1 MEERYNLAID
11 RMKAIIEEKTVAEP
25 YREYFQHV
33 ARFILKL
40 DELKQNVESGKQKEM
55 SEEEL
60 QEEMKD
66 LYADELEA
74 NYEKSYAN
82 PAYAVL
88 VLGGE
93 LGSFLSAVYTEIR
106 GSISYVQEQRMEY
119 VVIGAELLIEI
130 YNKFEEEKQ
139 PQLESLKEIFYWYAS
154 DYCDVFAADR
164 IKDQIDPER
173 GCFIVNMIMNEDL
186 SDLRYLYRMGEYV
199 GVNERETAAYLNSL
213 SQEKIDKMADTFSEG
228 YRIGFVN
235 TGKDLSKKSVVNIYY
250 AMGFERIVK
259 KAIENFAKMGLKP
272 SIFRTSHSVITRGRN
287 SQIGF
292 FNISGNKQYVYDH
305 RDDIGL
311 VMDKQYVERKL
322 EVMRTT
328 YEQNKEIAAGYA
340 GPAVIDIFGE
350 KTFVPQAKPE
360 AVKLSEK
367 QEELLVAMN
376 GRAGRL
382 TNEYLPGDERSF
394 TIISWPVPEI
404 GEQYHEIFDETIKI
418 NTLDYKLYQKVQ
430 QTMIDALDKGEYVKV
445 TGSGENQTDLKVML
459 HPLAD
464 PAKETIFEN
473 CVADVNI
480 PVGEVFTSPVL
491 EGTEGTLFV
500 SKVFLHGLPYYN
512 LKISF
517 KEGKITEYTC
527 TNFDSEE
534 ENKKYIFDN
543 ILHNHQTLPI
553 GEFAIGTNTTAYAVA
568 KKYDIADKYT
578 AMTHG
583 DDVAKAICAVIGKRE
598 CLKQSYNIVTDN
610 SLKWQ
615 DILTIYLCAIEEF
628 TGKCPKVVM
637 SDETIK
643 LKDKKFKYQV
653 IYARRLN
660 RKFDNTKIE
669 KVYHEKFISPKE
681 GLSIA
686 LKDFLKDP
694 LFHSINWKYEAWSDN
709 ISKEY
714 TPLSEIPTL
723 RNKFMYLCYRHQVG
737 WIFKASQGLWHR
749 LKNIHNFMI
758 L

>member
-1 MEERYNLAID
+1 MEERYNLVID
-11 RMKAIIEEKTVAEP
+11 RIKAIIEEKTAAEP

-40 DELKQNVESGKQKEM
+40 DELKQNVESGRQKEM
-55 SEEEL
+55 SEEAL
-60 QEEMKD
+60 REEMD
-66 LYADELEA
+66 ALYADELEA

-82 PAYAVL
+82 PAYAVS

-93 LGSFLSAVYTEIR
+93 LGSFLSAVYAEIR
-106 GSISYVQEQRMEY
+106 GSISYVQEQRLEY
-119 VVIGAELLIEI
+119 VVIGAELFIEI
-130 YNKFEEEKQ
+130 YNKFEEEEQ

-164 IKDQIDPER
+164 IKDQIDPES

-199 GVNERETAAYLNSL
+199 GENERGTAAYLNSL
-213 SQEKIDKMADTFSEG
+213 PQEKIDKMADTFSEG

-235 TGKDLSKKSVVNIYY
+235 TGKDLLKKSVVNIYY

-272 SIFRTSHSVITRGRN
+272 TIFRTSHSVITRGRN

-292 FNISGNKQYVYDH
+292 YNISGNKQYVYDH

-360 AVKLSEK
+360 AVRLNEK

-464 PAKETIFEN
+464 PTKETIFEN

-512 LKISF
+512 LKIGF
-517 KEGKITEYTC
+517 QEGRITDYTC
-527 TNFDSEE
+527 TNFESEE
-534 ENKKYIFDN
+534 ENKKYISDN
-543 ILHNHQTLPI
+543 ILHNHPTLPI

-578 AMTHG
+578 ILIAEKTGPHFAVG
-583 DDVAKAICAVIGKRE
+583 DTCYSWAEDVKVYNPDGKEIIARDNSVSILRKEDPSKAYFQCHTDITIPYDELGSIVVVAKDG
-598 CLKQSYNIVTDN
+598 T
-610 SLKWQ
+610 
-615 DILTIYLCAIEEF
+615 
-628 TGKCPKVVM
+628 
-637 SDETIK
+637 ETEIIRDGCFV
-643 LKDKKFKYQV
+643 LPGTEV
-653 IYARRLN
+653 LN
-660 RKFDNTKIE
+660 E
-669 KVYHEKFISPKE
+669 
-681 GLSIA
+681 
-686 LKDFLKDP
+686 P
-694 LFHSINWKYEAWSDN
+694 LN
-709 ISKEY
+709 
-714 TPLSEIPTL
+714 
-723 RNKFMYLCYRHQVG
+723 
-737 WIFKASQGLWHR
+737 
-749 LKNIHNFMI
+749 
-758 L
+758 

>member
-259 KAIENFAKMGLKP
+259 KAIENFVKMGLKP

-340 GPAVIDIFGE
+340 GPAGIDIFGE
-350 KTFVPQAKPE
+350 KTFVPQAKSE

-578 AMTHG
+578 ILIAEKTGPHFAVG
-583 DDVAKAICAVIGKRE
+583 DTCYSWAEDVKVYNPDGKEIIARDNSISILRKEDPSKAYFQCHTDITIPYDELGSIAVVAKDGTETEIIRDGRFVLPGTE
-598 CLKQSYNIVTDN
+598 
-610 SLKWQ
+610 
-615 DILTIYLCAIEEF
+615 ILNE
-628 TGKCPKVVM
+628 P
-637 SDETIK
+637 
-643 LKDKKFKYQV
+643 
-653 IYARRLN
+653 LN
-660 RKFDNTKIE
+660 
-669 KVYHEKFISPKE
+669 
-681 GLSIA
+681 
-686 LKDFLKDP
+686 
-694 LFHSINWKYEAWSDN
+694 
-709 ISKEY
+709 
-714 TPLSEIPTL
+714 
-723 RNKFMYLCYRHQVG
+723 
-737 WIFKASQGLWHR
+737 
-749 LKNIHNFMI
+749 
-758 L
+758 

>member
-1 MEERYNLAID
+1 MEERYNLVID
-11 RMKAIIEEKTVAEP
+11 RIKAIIEEKTAAEP

-40 DELKQNVESGKQKEM
+40 DELKQNVESGRQKEM
-55 SEEEL
+55 SEEAL
-60 QEEMKD
+60 REEMD
-66 LYADELEA
+66 ALYADELEA

-82 PAYAVL
+82 PAYAVS

-93 LGSFLSAVYTEIR
+93 LGSFLSAVYAEIR
-106 GSISYVQEQRMEY
+106 GSISYVQEQRLEY
-119 VVIGAELLIEI
+119 VVIGAELFIEI
-130 YNKFEEEKQ
+130 YNKFEEEEQ

-164 IKDQIDPER
+164 IKDQIDPES

-199 GVNERETAAYLNSL
+199 GENERGTAAYLNSL

-272 SIFRTSHSVITRGRN
+272 TIFRTSHSVITRGRN

-292 FNISGNKQYVYDH
+292 YNISGNKQYVYDH

-360 AVKLSEK
+360 AVRLNEK

-578 AMTHG
+578 ILIAEKTGPHFAVG
-583 DDVAKAICAVIGKRE
+583 DTCYSWAEDVKVYNPDGKEIIARDNSISILRKEDPSKAYFQCHTDITIPYDELGSIVVVAKDGTETEIIRDGRFVLPGTE
-598 CLKQSYNIVTDN
+598 
-610 SLKWQ
+610 
-615 DILTIYLCAIEEF
+615 ILNE
-628 TGKCPKVVM
+628 P
-637 SDETIK
+637 
-643 LKDKKFKYQV
+643 
-653 IYARRLN
+653 LN
-660 RKFDNTKIE
+660 
-669 KVYHEKFISPKE
+669 
-681 GLSIA
+681 
-686 LKDFLKDP
+686 
-694 LFHSINWKYEAWSDN
+694 
-709 ISKEY
+709 
-714 TPLSEIPTL
+714 
-723 RNKFMYLCYRHQVG
+723 
-737 WIFKASQGLWHR
+737 
-749 LKNIHNFMI
+749 
-758 L
+758 

>member
-139 PQLESLKEIFYWYAS
+139 PQPESLKEIFYWYAS

-578 AMTHG
+578 ILIAEKTGPHFAVG
-583 DDVAKAICAVIGKRE
+583 DTCYSWAEDVKVYNPDGKEIIARDNSISILRKEDPSKAYFQCHTDITIPYDELGSIVVVAKDG
-598 CLKQSYNIVTDN
+598 T
-610 SLKWQ
+610 
-615 DILTIYLCAIEEF
+615 
-628 TGKCPKVVM
+628 
-637 SDETIK
+637 ETEIIHDGRFV
-643 LKDKKFKYQV
+643 LPGTE
-653 IYARRLN
+653 RLN
-660 RKFDNTKIE
+660 EVLD
-669 KVYHEKFISPKE
+669 
-681 GLSIA
+681 
-686 LKDFLKDP
+686 
-694 LFHSINWKYEAWSDN
+694 
-709 ISKEY
+709 
-714 TPLSEIPTL
+714 
-723 RNKFMYLCYRHQVG
+723 
-737 WIFKASQGLWHR
+737 
-749 LKNIHNFMI
+749 
-758 L
+758 

>member
-82 PAYAVL
+82 PAYAVS

-119 VVIGAELLIEI
+119 VVIGAELFIEI

-139 PQLESLKEIFYWYAS
+139 PQPESLKEIFYWYAS

-164 IKDQIDPER
+164 IKDQIDPES

-213 SQEKIDKMADTFSEG
+213 PQEKIDKMADTFSEG

-259 KAIENFAKMGLKP
+259 KAIENFAEMGLKP

-292 FNISGNKQYVYDH
+292 FNISGNRQYVYDH

-404 GEQYHEIFDETIKI
+404 GVQYHEIFDETIKI

-578 AMTHG
+578 ILIAEKTGPHFAVG
-583 DDVAKAICAVIGKRE
+583 DTCYSWAEDVKVYNPDGKEIIARDNSISILRKEDPSKAYFQCHTDITIPYDELGSIVVVAKDGTETEIIRDGRFVLPGTE
-598 CLKQSYNIVTDN
+598 
-610 SLKWQ
+610 
-615 DILTIYLCAIEEF
+615 ILNE
-628 TGKCPKVVM
+628 P
-637 SDETIK
+637 
-643 LKDKKFKYQV
+643 
-653 IYARRLN
+653 LN
-660 RKFDNTKIE
+660 
-669 KVYHEKFISPKE
+669 
-681 GLSIA
+681 
-686 LKDFLKDP
+686 
-694 LFHSINWKYEAWSDN
+694 
-709 ISKEY
+709 
-714 TPLSEIPTL
+714 
-723 RNKFMYLCYRHQVG
+723 
-737 WIFKASQGLWHR
+737 
-749 LKNIHNFMI
+749 
-758 L
+758 

>member
-139 PQLESLKEIFYWYAS
+139 PQPESLKEIFYWYAS

-164 IKDQIDPER
+164 IKDQIDPES

-199 GVNERETAAYLNSL
+199 GENERGTAAYLNSL
-213 SQEKIDKMADTFSEG
+213 PQEKIDKMADTFSEG

-259 KAIENFAKMGLKP
+259 KAIENFEKMGLKP
-272 SIFRTSHSVITRGRN
+272 TIFRTSHSVITRGRN

-292 FNISGNKQYVYDH
+292 FNISGNRQYVYDH

-578 AMTHG
+578 ILIAEKTGPHFAVG
-583 DDVAKAICAVIGKRE
+583 DTCYSWAEDVKVYNPDGKEIIARDNSISILRKEDPSKAYFQCHTDITIPYDELGSIVVVAKDGTETEIIRDGRFVLPGTE
-598 CLKQSYNIVTDN
+598 
-610 SLKWQ
+610 
-615 DILTIYLCAIEEF
+615 ILNE
-628 TGKCPKVVM
+628 P
-637 SDETIK
+637 
-643 LKDKKFKYQV
+643 
-653 IYARRLN
+653 LN
-660 RKFDNTKIE
+660 
-669 KVYHEKFISPKE
+669 
-681 GLSIA
+681 
-686 LKDFLKDP
+686 
-694 LFHSINWKYEAWSDN
+694 
-709 ISKEY
+709 
-714 TPLSEIPTL
+714 
-723 RNKFMYLCYRHQVG
+723 
-737 WIFKASQGLWHR
+737 
-749 LKNIHNFMI
+749 
-758 L
+758 

>member
-25 YREYFQHV
+25 YRDYFQHV

-82 PAYAVL
+82 TAYAVL

-491 EGTEGTLFV
+491 EE
-500 SKVFLHGLPYYN
+500 
-512 LKISF
+512 
-517 KEGKITEYTC
+517 
-527 TNFDSEE
+527 
-534 ENKKYIFDN
+534 
-543 ILHNHQTLPI
+543 I
-553 GEFAIGTNTTAYAVA
+553 GRAHV
-568 KKYDIADKYT
+568 
-578 AMTHG
+578 
-583 DDVAKAICAVIGKRE
+583 
-598 CLKQSYNIVTDN
+598 
-610 SLKWQ
+610 
-615 DILTIYLCAIEEF
+615 
-628 TGKCPKVVM
+628 
-637 SDETIK
+637 
-643 LKDKKFKYQV
+643 
-653 IYARRLN
+653 
-660 RKFDNTKIE
+660 
-669 KVYHEKFISPKE
+669 
-681 GLSIA
+681 
-686 LKDFLKDP
+686 
-694 LFHSINWKYEAWSDN
+694 
-709 ISKEY
+709 
-714 TPLSEIPTL
+714 
-723 RNKFMYLCYRHQVG
+723 
-737 WIFKASQGLWHR
+737 
-749 LKNIHNFMI
+749 
-758 L
+758 

>member
-40 DELKQNVESGKQKEM
+40 DELKKNVESGKQKEM

-60 QEEMKD
+60 QEEMKN

-82 PAYAVL
+82 PAYAVS
-88 VLGGE
+88 VLGEE

-119 VVIGAELLIEI
+119 VVIGAELFIEI

-139 PQLESLKEIFYWYAS
+139 PQPESLKEIFYWYAS

-164 IKDQIDPER
+164 IKDQINPES

-213 SQEKIDKMADTFSEG
+213 PQEKIDKMADTFSEG

-292 FNISGNKQYVYDH
+292 FNISGNRQYVYDH

-445 TGSGENQTDLKVML
+445 TGSGANQTDLKVML
-459 HPLAD
+459 HPLTD

-534 ENKKYIFDN
+534 ENKKYISDN
-543 ILHNHQTLPI
+543 ILHNHPTLPI

-578 AMTHG
+578 ILIAEKTGPHFAVG
-583 DDVAKAICAVIGKRE
+583 DTCYSWAEDVKVYNPDGKEIIARDNSVSILRKEDPSKAYFQCHTDITIPYDELGSIVVVAKDG
-598 CLKQSYNIVTDN
+598 T
-610 SLKWQ
+610 
-615 DILTIYLCAIEEF
+615 
-628 TGKCPKVVM
+628 
-637 SDETIK
+637 ETEIIRDGCFV
-643 LKDKKFKYQV
+643 LPGTEV
-653 IYARRLN
+653 LN
-660 RKFDNTKIE
+660 E
-669 KVYHEKFISPKE
+669 
-681 GLSIA
+681 
-686 LKDFLKDP
+686 P
-694 LFHSINWKYEAWSDN
+694 LN
-709 ISKEY
+709 
-714 TPLSEIPTL
+714 
-723 RNKFMYLCYRHQVG
+723 
-737 WIFKASQGLWHR
+737 
-749 LKNIHNFMI
+749 
-758 L
+758 

>member
-139 PQLESLKEIFYWYAS
+139 PQPESLKEIFYWYAS

-578 AMTHG
+578 ILIAEKTGPHFAVG
-583 DDVAKAICAVIGKRE
+583 DTCYSWAEDVKVYNTDGKEIIARDNSISILRKEDPSKAYFQCHTDITIPYDELGSIVVVAKDGTETEIIRDGRFVLPRTE
-598 CLKQSYNIVTDN
+598 
-610 SLKWQ
+610 
-615 DILTIYLCAIEEF
+615 ILNE
-628 TGKCPKVVM
+628 P
-637 SDETIK
+637 
-643 LKDKKFKYQV
+643 
-653 IYARRLN
+653 LN
-660 RKFDNTKIE
+660 
-669 KVYHEKFISPKE
+669 
-681 GLSIA
+681 
-686 LKDFLKDP
+686 
-694 LFHSINWKYEAWSDN
+694 
-709 ISKEY
+709 
-714 TPLSEIPTL
+714 
-723 RNKFMYLCYRHQVG
+723 
-737 WIFKASQGLWHR
+737 
-749 LKNIHNFMI
+749 
-758 L
+758 

>member
-88 VLGGE
+88 VLGEE

-139 PQLESLKEIFYWYAS
+139 PQPESLKEIFYWYAS

-164 IKDQIDPER
+164 IKDQIDPES

-199 GVNERETAAYLNSL
+199 GENERGTAAYLNSL
-213 SQEKIDKMADTFSEG
+213 PQEKIDKMADTFSEG

-259 KAIENFAKMGLKP
+259 KAIENFEKMGLKP
-272 SIFRTSHSVITRGRN
+272 TIFRTSHSVITRGRN

-292 FNISGNKQYVYDH
+292 FNISGNRQYVYDH

-464 PAKETIFEN
+464 STKETIFEN

-578 AMTHG
+578 ILIAEKTGPHFAVG
-583 DDVAKAICAVIGKRE
+583 DTCYSWAEDVKVYNPDGKEIIARDNSISILRKEDPSKAYFQCHTDITIPYDELGSIVVVAKDGTETEIIRDGRFVLPGTE
-598 CLKQSYNIVTDN
+598 
-610 SLKWQ
+610 
-615 DILTIYLCAIEEF
+615 ILNE
-628 TGKCPKVVM
+628 P
-637 SDETIK
+637 
-643 LKDKKFKYQV
+643 
-653 IYARRLN
+653 LN
-660 RKFDNTKIE
+660 
-669 KVYHEKFISPKE
+669 
-681 GLSIA
+681 
-686 LKDFLKDP
+686 
-694 LFHSINWKYEAWSDN
+694 
-709 ISKEY
+709 
-714 TPLSEIPTL
+714 
-723 RNKFMYLCYRHQVG
+723 
-737 WIFKASQGLWHR
+737 
-749 LKNIHNFMI
+749 
-758 L
+758 

>member
-139 PQLESLKEIFYWYAS
+139 PQPESLKEIFYWYAS

-578 AMTHG
+578 ILIAEKTGPHFAVG
-583 DDVAKAICAVIGKRE
+583 DTCYSWAEDVKVYNPDGKEIIAR
-598 CLKQSYNIVTDN
+598 DN
-610 SLKWQ
+610 SIS
-615 DILTIYLCAIEEF
+615 ILRKRIRRKHISSAI
-628 TGKCPKVVM
+628 P
-637 SDETIK
+637 
-643 LKDKKFKYQV
+643 
-653 IYARRLN
+653 
-660 RKFDNTKIE
+660 
-669 KVYHEKFISPKE
+669 ISPSLMMSWE
-681 GLSIA
+681 A
-686 LKDFLKDP
+686 LL
-694 LFHSINWKYEAWSDN
+694 
-709 ISKEY
+709 
-714 TPLSEIPTL
+714 
-723 RNKFMYLCYRHQVG
+723 
-737 WIFKASQGLWHR
+737 
-749 LKNIHNFMI
+749 
-758 L
+758 

>member
-40 DELKQNVESGKQKEM
+40 DELKKNVESGKQKEM

-139 PQLESLKEIFYWYAS
+139 PQPESLKEIFYWYAS

-430 QTMIDALDKGEYVKV
+430 QTMIDALNKGEYVKV

-578 AMTHG
+578 ILIAEKTGPHFAVG
-583 DDVAKAICAVIGKRE
+583 DTCYSWAEDVKVYNPDGKEIIARDNSISILRKEDPSKAYFQCHTDITIPYDELGSIVVVAKDGTKTEIIRDGRFVLPGTE
-598 CLKQSYNIVTDN
+598 
-610 SLKWQ
+610 
-615 DILTIYLCAIEEF
+615 ILNE
-628 TGKCPKVVM
+628 P
-637 SDETIK
+637 
-643 LKDKKFKYQV
+643 
-653 IYARRLN
+653 LN
-660 RKFDNTKIE
+660 
-669 KVYHEKFISPKE
+669 
-681 GLSIA
+681 
-686 LKDFLKDP
+686 
-694 LFHSINWKYEAWSDN
+694 
-709 ISKEY
+709 
-714 TPLSEIPTL
+714 
-723 RNKFMYLCYRHQVG
+723 
-737 WIFKASQGLWHR
+737 
-749 LKNIHNFMI
+749 
-758 L
+758 

>member
-82 PAYAVL
+82 PAYAVF

-106 GSISYVQEQRMEY
+106 GGISYVQEQRMEY

-139 PQLESLKEIFYWYAS
+139 PQPESLKEIFYWYAS

-350 KTFVPQAKPE
+350 KTFVLQAKPE

-376 GRAGRL
+376 GRTGRL

-578 AMTHG
+578 ILIAEKTGPHFAVG
-583 DDVAKAICAVIGKRE
+583 DTCYSWAEDVKVYNPDGKEIIARDNSISILRKEDPSKAYFQCHTDITIPYDELGSIVVVAKDGTETEIIRDGRFVLPGTE
-598 CLKQSYNIVTDN
+598 
-610 SLKWQ
+610 
-615 DILTIYLCAIEEF
+615 ILNE
-628 TGKCPKVVM
+628 P
-637 SDETIK
+637 
-643 LKDKKFKYQV
+643 
-653 IYARRLN
+653 LN
-660 RKFDNTKIE
+660 
-669 KVYHEKFISPKE
+669 
-681 GLSIA
+681 
-686 LKDFLKDP
+686 
-694 LFHSINWKYEAWSDN
+694 
-709 ISKEY
+709 
-714 TPLSEIPTL
+714 
-723 RNKFMYLCYRHQVG
+723 
-737 WIFKASQGLWHR
+737 
-749 LKNIHNFMI
+749 
-758 L
+758 

>member
-88 VLGGE
+88 ALGGE

-139 PQLESLKEIFYWYAS
+139 PQPESLKEIFYWYAS

-292 FNISGNKQYVYDH
+292 FNISGNRQYVYDH

-459 HPLAD
+459 HPLTD

-578 AMTHG
+578 ILIAEKTGPHFAVG
-583 DDVAKAICAVIGKRE
+583 DTCYSWAEDVKVYNPDGKEIIARDNSISILRKEDPSKAYFQCHTDITIPYDELGSIVVVAKDGTETEIIRDGRFVLPGTE
-598 CLKQSYNIVTDN
+598 
-610 SLKWQ
+610 
-615 DILTIYLCAIEEF
+615 ILNE
-628 TGKCPKVVM
+628 P
-637 SDETIK
+637 
-643 LKDKKFKYQV
+643 
-653 IYARRLN
+653 LN
-660 RKFDNTKIE
+660 
-669 KVYHEKFISPKE
+669 
-681 GLSIA
+681 
-686 LKDFLKDP
+686 
-694 LFHSINWKYEAWSDN
+694 
-709 ISKEY
+709 
-714 TPLSEIPTL
+714 
-723 RNKFMYLCYRHQVG
+723 
-737 WIFKASQGLWHR
+737 
-749 LKNIHNFMI
+749 
-758 L
+758 

>member
-139 PQLESLKEIFYWYAS
+139 PQPESLKEIFYWYAS

-164 IKDQIDPER
+164 IKEQIDPER

-578 AMTHG
+578 ILIAEKTGPHFAVG
-583 DDVAKAICAVIGKRE
+583 DTCYSWAEDVKVYNPDGKEIIARDNSISILRKEDPSKAYFQCHTDITIPYDELGSIVVVAKDGTKTEIIRDGRFVLPGTE
-598 CLKQSYNIVTDN
+598 
-610 SLKWQ
+610 
-615 DILTIYLCAIEEF
+615 ILNE
-628 TGKCPKVVM
+628 P
-637 SDETIK
+637 
-643 LKDKKFKYQV
+643 
-653 IYARRLN
+653 LN
-660 RKFDNTKIE
+660 
-669 KVYHEKFISPKE
+669 
-681 GLSIA
+681 
-686 LKDFLKDP
+686 
-694 LFHSINWKYEAWSDN
+694 
-709 ISKEY
+709 
-714 TPLSEIPTL
+714 
-723 RNKFMYLCYRHQVG
+723 
-737 WIFKASQGLWHR
+737 
-749 LKNIHNFMI
+749 
-758 L
+758 

>member
-82 PAYAVL
+82 PAYAVS
-88 VLGGE
+88 VLGEE

-119 VVIGAELLIEI
+119 VVIGAELFIEI

-139 PQLESLKEIFYWYAS
+139 PQPESLKEIFYWYAS

-164 IKDQIDPER
+164 IKDQIDPES

-199 GVNERETAAYLNSL
+199 GENERGTAAYLNSL
-213 SQEKIDKMADTFSEG
+213 PQEKIDKMADTFSEG

-259 KAIENFAKMGLKP
+259 KAIENFEKMGLKP
-272 SIFRTSHSVITRGRN
+272 TIFRTSHSVITRGRN

-292 FNISGNKQYVYDH
+292 FNISGNRQYIYDH

-430 QTMIDALDKGEYVKV
+430 QTMIDALDRGEYVKV

-578 AMTHG
+578 ILIAEKTGPHFAVG
-583 DDVAKAICAVIGKRE
+583 DTCYNWAEDVKVYNPDGKEIIARDNSISILRKEDPSKAYFQCHTDITIPYDELGSIVVVAKDGTETEIIRDGRFVLPGTE
-598 CLKQSYNIVTDN
+598 
-610 SLKWQ
+610 
-615 DILTIYLCAIEEF
+615 ILNE
-628 TGKCPKVVM
+628 P
-637 SDETIK
+637 
-643 LKDKKFKYQV
+643 
-653 IYARRLN
+653 LN
-660 RKFDNTKIE
+660 
-669 KVYHEKFISPKE
+669 
-681 GLSIA
+681 
-686 LKDFLKDP
+686 
-694 LFHSINWKYEAWSDN
+694 
-709 ISKEY
+709 
-714 TPLSEIPTL
+714 
-723 RNKFMYLCYRHQVG
+723 
-737 WIFKASQGLWHR
+737 
-749 LKNIHNFMI
+749 
-758 L
+758 

>member
-40 DELKQNVESGKQKEM
+40 DELKKNVESGKQKEM

-82 PAYAVL
+82 PAYAVS
-88 VLGGE
+88 VLGEE

-119 VVIGAELLIEI
+119 VVIGAELFIEI

-139 PQLESLKEIFYWYAS
+139 PQPESLKEIFYWYAS
-154 DYCDVFAADR
+154 DYCDVFAVDR
-164 IKDQIDPER
+164 IKDQINPES

-213 SQEKIDKMADTFSEG
+213 PQEKIDKMADTFSEG

-292 FNISGNKQYVYDH
+292 FNISGNRQYVYDH

-512 LKISF
+512 LKINF

-578 AMTHG
+578 ILIAEKTGPHFAVG
-583 DDVAKAICAVIGKRE
+583 DTCYSWAEDVKVYNPDGKEIIARDNSISILRKEDPSKAYFQCHTDITIPYDELGSIVVVAKDGTETEIIRDGRFVLLGTE
-598 CLKQSYNIVTDN
+598 
-610 SLKWQ
+610 
-615 DILTIYLCAIEEF
+615 ILNE
-628 TGKCPKVVM
+628 P
-637 SDETIK
+637 
-643 LKDKKFKYQV
+643 
-653 IYARRLN
+653 LN
-660 RKFDNTKIE
+660 
-669 KVYHEKFISPKE
+669 
-681 GLSIA
+681 
-686 LKDFLKDP
+686 
-694 LFHSINWKYEAWSDN
+694 
-709 ISKEY
+709 
-714 TPLSEIPTL
+714 
-723 RNKFMYLCYRHQVG
+723 
-737 WIFKASQGLWHR
+737 
-749 LKNIHNFMI
+749 
-758 L
+758 

>member
-82 PAYAVL
+82 PAYAVS

-119 VVIGAELLIEI
+119 VVIGAELFIEI

-139 PQLESLKEIFYWYAS
+139 PQPESLKEIFYWYAS

-164 IKDQIDPER
+164 IKDQIDPES

-199 GVNERETAAYLNSL
+199 GENERGTAAYLNSL
-213 SQEKIDKMADTFSEG
+213 PQEKIDKMADTFSEG

-272 SIFRTSHSVITRGRN
+272 TIFRTSHSVITRGRN

-292 FNISGNKQYVYDH
+292 FNISGNRQYIYDH

-512 LKISF
+512 LKINF

-578 AMTHG
+578 ILIAEKTGPHFAVG
-583 DDVAKAICAVIGKRE
+583 DTCYSWAEDVKVYNPDGKEIIARDNSVSILRKEDPSKAYFQCHTDITIPYDELGSIVVVAKDGTETEIIRDGRFVLPGTE
-598 CLKQSYNIVTDN
+598 
-610 SLKWQ
+610 
-615 DILTIYLCAIEEF
+615 ILNE
-628 TGKCPKVVM
+628 P
-637 SDETIK
+637 
-643 LKDKKFKYQV
+643 
-653 IYARRLN
+653 LN
-660 RKFDNTKIE
+660 
-669 KVYHEKFISPKE
+669 
-681 GLSIA
+681 
-686 LKDFLKDP
+686 
-694 LFHSINWKYEAWSDN
+694 
-709 ISKEY
+709 
-714 TPLSEIPTL
+714 
-723 RNKFMYLCYRHQVG
+723 
-737 WIFKASQGLWHR
+737 
-749 LKNIHNFMI
+749 
-758 L
+758 

>member
-40 DELKQNVESGKQKEM
+40 DELKRNVESGKQKEM

-213 SQEKIDKMADTFSEG
+213 PQEKIDKMADTFSEG

-464 PAKETIFEN
+464 PTKETIFEN

-578 AMTHG
+578 ILIAEKTGPHFAVG
-583 DDVAKAICAVIGKRE
+583 DTATAGQR
-598 CLKQSYNIVTDN
+598 
-610 SLKWQ
+610 
-615 DILTIYLCAIEEF
+615 
-628 TGKCPKVVM
+628 M
-637 SDETIK
+637 
-643 LKDKKFKYQV
+643 
-653 IYARRLN
+653 
-660 RKFDNTKIE
+660 
-669 KVYHEKFISPKE
+669 
-681 GLSIA
+681 
-686 LKDFLKDP
+686 
-694 LFHSINWKYEAWSDN
+694 
-709 ISKEY
+709 
-714 TPLSEIPTL
+714 
-723 RNKFMYLCYRHQVG
+723 
-737 WIFKASQGLWHR
+737 
-749 LKNIHNFMI
+749 
-758 L
+758 

>member
-1 MEERYNLAID
+1 MEERYNLVID
-11 RMKAIIEEKTVAEP
+11 RIKAIIEEKTAAEP

-40 DELKQNVESGKQKEM
+40 DELKQNVESGRQKEM
-55 SEEEL
+55 SEEAL
-60 QEEMKD
+60 REEMD
-66 LYADELEA
+66 ALYADELEA

-82 PAYAVL
+82 PAYAVS

-93 LGSFLSAVYTEIR
+93 LGSFLSAVYAEIR
-106 GSISYVQEQRMEY
+106 GSISYVQEQRLEY
-119 VVIGAELLIEI
+119 VVIGAELFIEI
-130 YNKFEEEKQ
+130 YNKFEEEEQ

-164 IKDQIDPER
+164 IKDQIDPES

-199 GVNERETAAYLNSL
+199 GENERGTAAYLNSL
-213 SQEKIDKMADTFSEG
+213 PQEKIDKMADTFSEG

-235 TGKDLSKKSVVNIYY
+235 TGKDLLKKSVVNIYY

-272 SIFRTSHSVITRGRN
+272 TIFRTSHSVITRGRN

-292 FNISGNKQYVYDH
+292 YNISGNKQYVYDH

-360 AVKLSEK
+360 AVRLNEK

-464 PAKETIFEN
+464 PTKETIFEN

-512 LKISF
+512 LKIGF
-517 KEGKITEYTC
+517 KEGRITDYTC
-527 TNFDSEE
+527 TNFESEE
-534 ENKKYIFDN
+534 ENKKYISDN
-543 ILHNHQTLPI
+543 ILHNHPTLPI

-578 AMTHG
+578 ILIAEKTGPHFAVG
-583 DDVAKAICAVIGKRE
+583 DTCYSWAEDVKVYNPDGKEIIARDNSVSILRKEDPSKAYFQCHTDITIPYDELGSIVVVAKDG
-598 CLKQSYNIVTDN
+598 T
-610 SLKWQ
+610 
-615 DILTIYLCAIEEF
+615 
-628 TGKCPKVVM
+628 
-637 SDETIK
+637 ETEIIRDGCFV
-643 LKDKKFKYQV
+643 LPGTEV
-653 IYARRLN
+653 LN
-660 RKFDNTKIE
+660 E
-669 KVYHEKFISPKE
+669 
-681 GLSIA
+681 
-686 LKDFLKDP
+686 P
-694 LFHSINWKYEAWSDN
+694 LN
-709 ISKEY
+709 
-714 TPLSEIPTL
+714 
-723 RNKFMYLCYRHQVG
+723 
-737 WIFKASQGLWHR
+737 
-749 LKNIHNFMI
+749 
-758 L
+758 

>member
-250 AMGFERIVK
+250 AMGFERIIK

-350 KTFVPQAKPE
+350 KTFVPQAKTE

-578 AMTHG
+578 ILIAEKTGPHFAVG
-583 DDVAKAICAVIGKRE
+583 DTCYSWAEDVKVYNPDGKEIIARDNSISILRKEDPSKAYFQCHTDITIPYDELGSIVVVAKDGTETEIIRDGRFVLPGTEILNA
-598 CLKQSYNIVTDN
+598 
-610 SLKWQ
+610 SL
-615 DILTIYLCAIEEF
+615 
-628 TGKCPKVVM
+628 
-637 SDETIK
+637 
-643 LKDKKFKYQV
+643 
-653 IYARRLN
+653 N
-660 RKFDNTKIE
+660 
-669 KVYHEKFISPKE
+669 
-681 GLSIA
+681 
-686 LKDFLKDP
+686 
-694 LFHSINWKYEAWSDN
+694 
-709 ISKEY
+709 
-714 TPLSEIPTL
+714 
-723 RNKFMYLCYRHQVG
+723 
-737 WIFKASQGLWHR
+737 
-749 LKNIHNFMI
+749 
-758 L
+758 

>member
-139 PQLESLKEIFYWYAS
+139 PQPESLKEIFYWYAS

-164 IKDQIDPER
+164 IKDQIDPES

-199 GVNERETAAYLNSL
+199 GENERGTAAYLNSL
-213 SQEKIDKMADTFSEG
+213 PQEKIDKMADTFSEG

-272 SIFRTSHSVITRGRN
+272 TIFRTSHSVITRGRN

-292 FNISGNKQYVYDH
+292 FNNSGNRQYVYDH

-376 GRAGRL
+376 GRTGRL

-578 AMTHG
+578 ILIAEKTGPHFAVG
-583 DDVAKAICAVIGKRE
+583 DTCYSWAEDVKVYNPDGKEIIARDNSISILRKEDPSKAYFQCHTDITIPYDELGSIVVVAKDGTETEIIRDGRFVLPGTE
-598 CLKQSYNIVTDN
+598 
-610 SLKWQ
+610 
-615 DILTIYLCAIEEF
+615 ILNE
-628 TGKCPKVVM
+628 P
-637 SDETIK
+637 
-643 LKDKKFKYQV
+643 
-653 IYARRLN
+653 LN
-660 RKFDNTKIE
+660 
-669 KVYHEKFISPKE
+669 
-681 GLSIA
+681 
-686 LKDFLKDP
+686 
-694 LFHSINWKYEAWSDN
+694 
-709 ISKEY
+709 
-714 TPLSEIPTL
+714 
-723 RNKFMYLCYRHQVG
+723 
-737 WIFKASQGLWHR
+737 
-749 LKNIHNFMI
+749 
-758 L
+758 